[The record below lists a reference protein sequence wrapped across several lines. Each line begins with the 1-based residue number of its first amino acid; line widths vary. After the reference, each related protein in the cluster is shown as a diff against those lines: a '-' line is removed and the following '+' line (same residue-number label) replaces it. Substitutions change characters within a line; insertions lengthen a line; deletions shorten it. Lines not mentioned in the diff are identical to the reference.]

1 MFGMNAFSVY
11 LPWSAWVERSDIV
24 LGAVVLQTLLHPY
37 ILEAC
42 ARAQARI
49 IERGWKFHVSSAT
62 TVQYENSRA
71 KV

>member
-11 LPWSAWVERSDIV
+11 LPLRLGGTLLTSIV
-24 LGAVVLQTLLHPY
+24 LGAVVLQTYITASY

-62 TVQYENSRA
+62 GTV
-71 KV
+71 